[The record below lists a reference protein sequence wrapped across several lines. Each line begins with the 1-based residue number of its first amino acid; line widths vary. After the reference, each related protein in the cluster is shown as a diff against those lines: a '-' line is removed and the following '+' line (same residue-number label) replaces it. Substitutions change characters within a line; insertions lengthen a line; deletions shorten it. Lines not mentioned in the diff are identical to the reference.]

1 MADISPSVLHQVMVY
16 NATAAILYL
25 TAFATNAAYVHQFWW
40 LPGIYDHLAAAAV
53 WCKQTPRTFT
63 FKQKNLNL
71 KNIENQKTVWSVQL
85 SAEFSLS
92 KFTIIQD

>member
-53 WCKQTPRTFT
+53 
-63 FKQKNLNL
+63 
-71 KNIENQKTVWSVQL
+71 
-85 SAEFSLS
+85 
-92 KFTIIQD
+92 